1 MKKGFRFAIRFLNI
15 AFGLGVV
22 YSVARMLF
30 CFWMLLAYHSD
41 WEQKRQ
47 YFDALDI
54 ALLYKGDITSFNVIM
69 MAESLDAVLSILFYI
84 LALKLVKRVDI
95 YNFFKPEIPKM
106 IFRMSALALVMT
118 IVYWAEVFYTETF
131 VHKELVVSSQITEG
145 SDLVTAAVLF
155 LMALLFEKSIEL
167 KQENELTI

>member
-1 MKKGFRFAIRFLNI
+1 M
-15 AFGLGVV
+15 
-22 YSVARMLF
+22 
-30 CFWMLLAYHSD
+30 
-41 WEQKRQ
+41 
-47 YFDALDI
+47 
-54 ALLYKGDITSFNVIM
+54 
-69 MAESLDAVLSILFYI
+69 
-84 LALKLVKRVDI
+84 KLVKRVDI